1 MRPVKSKSLKVI
13 SAVRQ
18 TGRASH
24 RVSLRL
30 SKMSIRR
37 LCLVVR
43 RRYTGYL
50 GVVLLILLLAAG
62 CRQPEV
68 DADRPAD
75 EAISE
80 TALDA
85 QLEINRTAL
94 LEGPSEQIRVKA
106 AAVMLLSEE
115 PLARNILLEA
125 LSRPENSDARQAI
138 CEALSQSRAVRRAVR
153 QKSDFAQP
161 LLDILATEDFTGAKL
176 AAEATLIF
184 EYDQISKPLEEMA
197 SDSSLPVRARLNAMY
212 ALRLQPDMRA
222 IFRLIKLLDDSDPGV
237 VAEAERTVRSLG
249 IPVGKDAE
257 TRRQIIDEL
266 QRKGKDAFLRDWL
279 IRQEGR
285 MREMETELDMW
296 RNLYL
301 GALGKIYDGISDD
314 VARGKFLAAH
324 LVDSKAAVR
333 LWALEKVSQWRVGT
347 KSKLPA
353 ELGPILVSLVS
364 DRSRDVRLRTASL
377 LSLMGELDSAQRL
390 LGQLKI
396 EKDDEVKTELFVAL
410 GGACYYAFLP
420 NSGIKIPPEIRK
432 QTLELAAEYLSEEDP
447 KKAQKGADVIRKLL
461 EQDPKRAQKG
471 AADVI
476 RKLLEQDGSAAGEAD
491 RYLGLL
497 VKRYNQQQSKTGG
510 ALRGELLRAMAGLC
524 AQSVY
529 RAESIRRFAPLF
541 EEAVNDETDLVRE
554 SAVDGLIHID
564 KTAALKKFRKILVND
579 SSVIIR
585 KKLIELAGEVG
596 GQEDLAWLVEKV
608 GATADSEPAWQAMR
622 RIFNRPGCDAAVLS
636 DWVGRFDSQG
646 IRARLTDEQ
655 VISFLEIAERK
666 AVSENKPEMLKD
678 IRERLA
684 GLYREDGE
692 FERAAEYL
700 GMLREVA
707 GTEQEKERFL
717 GCLLDV
723 YLGWPNVE
731 AAVRLVSNRL
741 LAKDLEPN
749 DVIVRSIDNYLTDL
763 DDGAD
768 PNALL
773 KALSEIKTAGEARP
787 MWAEQ
792 LRRWT
797 ADRTGQAEEQGKPE
811 E

>member
-1 MRPVKSKSLKVI
+1 M
-13 SAVRQ
+13 
-18 TGRASH
+18 
-24 RVSLRL
+24 
-30 SKMSIRR
+30 
-37 LCLVVR
+37 
-43 RRYTGYL
+43 
-50 GVVLLILLLAAG
+50 LLLTAG
-62 CRQPEV
+62 CQQPDV

-75 EAISE
+75 EAALE
-80 TALDA
+80 TELDA

-115 PLARNILLEA
+115 PLARKILLEA
-125 LSRPENSDARQAI
+125 LGRPENSDAQRAV
-138 CEALSQSRAVRRAVR
+138 CKALSQSRAVRRAVS
-153 QKSDFAQP
+153 QKRDFVQP
-161 LLDILATEDFTGAKL
+161 LLNVLATEDFAVAKL

-184 EYDQISKPLEEMA
+184 EYDQISKPLGEMA
-197 SDSSLPVRARLNAMY
+197 SDLSLPARARLNAMY

-222 IFRLIKLLDDSDPGV
+222 IFRLIKLLDDPEPEV

-266 QRKGKDAFLRDWL
+266 QRKGRDAFLRDWL
-279 IRQEGR
+279 IQQDGR
-285 MREMETELDMW
+285 VREMETELDLW

-314 VARGKFLAAH
+314 EARGKFLAAH

-364 DRSRDVRLRTASL
+364 DRSRGVRLRTASL

-390 LGQLKI
+390 LEQLKI

-432 QTLELAAEYLSEEDP
+432 QTLELAAEYLSEQDP

-461 EQDPKRAQKG
+461 EQDPKKAQKG
-471 AADVI
+471 TDVI
-476 RKLLEQDGSAAGEAD
+476 RKLLEQDGLAAGEAD

-510 ALRGELLRAMAGLC
+510 DLRGELLRAMAGLC

-564 KTAALKKFRKILVND
+564 KTAALKRFRKILVND

-596 GQEDLAWLVEKV
+596 GEDDLAWLVEKI
-608 GATADSEPAWQAMR
+608 GTAADSEPAWQAMLK
-622 RIFNRPGCDAAVLS
+622 IFNRPSCDAAVLS

-678 IRERLA
+678 TRERLA

-723 YLGWPNVE
+723 YLRWPNVE

-749 DVIVRSIDNYLTDL
+749 DVFVRSIDNYLADL
-763 DDGAD
+763 GDGAD

-773 KALSEIKTAGEARP
+773 EALSEIKTAGEARP

-797 ADRTGQAEEQGKPE
+797 ADRAGQAEESGKPE

>member
-18 TGRASH
+18 TGRTSN

-30 SKMSIRR
+30 SKMSVRR
-37 LCLVVR
+37 LSLVVQG
-43 RRYTGYL
+43 RYTGYL

-68 DADRPAD
+68 DADRPAVPAD

-80 TALDA
+80 TELDA

-153 QKSDFAQP
+153 QKSDFVQP

-222 IFRLIKLLDDSDPGV
+222 IFRLIKLLDDSDPQV
-237 VAEAERTVRSLG
+237 AAEAERTVRSLG

-266 QRKGKDAFLRDWL
+266 QRKGKDTFLRDWL
-279 IRQEGR
+279 IRQEAR
-285 MREMETELDMW
+285 VREMETELDLW

-314 VARGKFLAAH
+314 AARGKFLAVH
-324 LVDSKAAVR
+324 LVDSKMPVR

-353 ELGPILVSLVS
+353 WLGPVLVSLVS
-364 DRSRDVRLRTASL
+364 DQSRDVRLRTAKL

-390 LGQLKI
+390 LEQLKV

-420 NSGIKIPPEIRK
+420 NSGIKIPPEVRK
-432 QTLELAAEYLSEEDP
+432 QTLELSVEYLSEQDP
-447 KKAQKGADVIRKLL
+447 KKAQKGAEVMK
-461 EQDPKRAQKG
+461 
-471 AADVI
+471 
-476 RKLLEQDGSAAGEAD
+476 KLLEQDGLAAGEVD

-497 VKRYNQQQSKTGG
+497 VERYNQPQGKAGG
-510 ALRGELLRAMAGLC
+510 TLRGELLRAMAGLC

-554 SAVDGLIHID
+554 AAVDGLIHID
-564 KTAALKKFRKILVND
+564 KTAALKRFRKVLVND

-596 GQEDLAWLVEKV
+596 GQEDLAWLVEKI
-608 GATADSEPAWQAMR
+608 GATANSEPAWQAMR

-636 DWVGRFDSQG
+636 DWIARFDSQS

-655 VISFLEIAERK
+655 LISFLEIAERK
-666 AVSENKPEMLKD
+666 AVSENNPEMLKD

-684 GLYREDGE
+684 GLYRENGE

-707 GTEQEKERFL
+707 GTEQERERFL

-723 YLGWPNVE
+723 YLRWLNVE

-763 DDGAD
+763 DDRAD

-787 MWAEQ
+787 IWDEQ
-792 LRRWT
+792 LRRWK
-797 ADRTGQAEEQGKPE
+797 ADLAGRAGESGKPE
-811 E
+811 